1 MKNLILVV
9 FTVLCFDIKAQQMGE
24 MPSNA
29 EPGKCYGKCMI
40 DSTKTFSQWEEVVCS
55 KNVKPKLIRDIANAL
70 QNKGYKVEV
79 FTEIMDAPLRAILSK
94 FQKDNKLPIGNL
106 NIKTLDT
113 LGISY

>member
-9 FTVLCFDIKAQQMGE
+9 FMLLCFDIKAQQMGE
-24 MPSNA
+24 MPPNA

-40 DSTKTFSQWEEVVCS
+40 DSTKTFSQWEEIVCS
-55 KNVKPKLIRDIANAL
+55 ADIKPKLIKKITKAL
-70 QNKGYKVEV
+70 KEKGFEV
-79 FTEIMDAPLRAILSK
+79 DVLQTKMDAPLRAILSK

-106 NIKTLDT
+106 NIKTLNA